1 MIKTLHIEN
10 YRSIKR
16 LSLDLER
23 LNIVFGP
30 NGTGKS
36 NIYKAIHL
44 MHSAAQGAFS
54 QDLAA
59 EGGILKV
66 FWAGHSRR
74 DEKRRVTLAVETD
87 RYEYELQFGFVEKVP
102 YPSLFNLDPVI
113 KEESIWLSDHQRRA
127 SAQLMRRKNQAVFL
141 NNVHHEK
148 VTHSGTLYEN
158 ESVFGQLGEPHLYP
172 EVSQMR
178 EAMRNWRFYHE
189 FAVSKNSAL
198 REPQVGYRSPVLAS
212 DGANLAAAF
221 QTIVEIGDEALLM
234 AILDQAFPGCRFFC
248 ENPGG
253 RFQLLMQRDG
263 LTRPLEPAEFSD
275 GTLRFLCLA
284 VALLSPR
291 PPAFIALNEPENSL
305 HPQML
310 PALAKLIAEAARFSQ
325 IWLTS
330 HSPELANLI
339 EQHSRFTLY
348 QLGMEEGETQ
358 VTRLS

>member
-1 MIKTLHIEN
+1 M
-10 YRSIKR
+10 
-16 LSLDLER
+16 SLELEQ

-44 MHSAAQGAFS
+44 MHSAAQGQFS
-54 QDLAA
+54 QALAN

-66 FWAGHSRR
+66 FWAGKTRSDQLRR
-74 DEKRRVTLAVETD
+74 MNLAVETET
-87 RYEYELQFGFVEKVP
+87 YEYELQVGFVEKLP
-102 YPSLFNLDPVI
+102 YPSQFQLDPVI
-113 KEESIWLSDHQRRA
+113 KEESLWLSGQHRRP
-127 SAQLMRRKNQAVFL
+127 SAQLMKRRNQAVFL

-178 EAMRNWRFYHE
+178 ESLRNWRFYHE
-189 FAVSKNSAL
+189 FSVASGSMMRA
-198 REPQVGYRSPVLAS
+198 PQVGFRSPVLAS

-221 QTIVEIGDEALLM
+221 QTIVEIGDELLLM
-234 AILDQAFPGCRFFC
+234 RILDQAFPGCVFYSD
-248 ENPGG
+248 NTGG
-253 RFQLLMQRDG
+253 RFRMMMQREG
-263 LTRPLEPAEFSD
+263 
-275 GTLRFLCLA
+275 
-284 VALLSPR
+284 LSPR

-310 PALAKLIAEAARFSQ
+310 PALASLIAEASRYSQ

-330 HSPELANLI
+330 HSPELATLI
-339 EQHSRFTLY
+339 EKHRSFSLY
-348 QLGMEEGETQ
+348 QLSMTEGETKMEK
-358 VTRLS
+358 LG